1 MWAALARARS
11 VVTYF
16 EFIKLRILFSIWNTT
31 IRSRG
36 SDIASNKTL
45 SRSAVLLNL
54 GLPTASELLTLVVT
68 LVLDAKLMGVL
79 SSSLTGG
86 FFSF

>member
-1 MWAALARARS
+1 MLA
-11 VVTYF
+11 TYF
-16 EFIKLRILFSIWNTT
+16 EFMKLRILFSIWNTT

-45 SRSAVLLNL
+45 SNSAVQPTL
-54 GLPTASELLTLVVT
+54 GLSVPELVALVVP
-68 LVLDAKLMGVL
+68 LVLDAKLVGDL

-86 FFSF
+86 LLSF